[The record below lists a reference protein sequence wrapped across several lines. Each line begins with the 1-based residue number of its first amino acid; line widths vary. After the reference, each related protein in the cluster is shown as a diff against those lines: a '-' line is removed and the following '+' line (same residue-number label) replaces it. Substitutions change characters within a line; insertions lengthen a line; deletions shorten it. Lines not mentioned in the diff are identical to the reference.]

1 MDELKLGE
9 VVPLDCLHRLLVHF
23 LDLISCKRNQD
34 TVGDVAAQ
42 NFHVDLV
49 IEQLA
54 FLLRSLDRLEL
65 SAANRVPNH
74 SLRGFV
80 QGEGAAPDEQKTY
93 LTHD

>member
-23 LDLISCKRNQD
+23 LDLISCERDQNA
-34 TVGDVAAQ
+34 VGDVAAQ
-42 NFHVDLV
+42 NLHVDLV

-54 FLLRSLDRLEL
+54 FFLRPLDRLEL

-74 SLRGFV
+74 SLRRFV
-80 QGEGAAPDEQKTY
+80 QGEGATPNEQKTY